1 MSVEGCFSGT
11 VATLGTT
18 FKRIRREKQFGHS
31 VREETERRLY
41 QIKHRILN
49 AQRVIRWFLPPA
61 FLLWATGITWLSYY
75 TEHVALKHLPYWM
88 LIFVLF
94 GCVSLFSVGWLFKRI
109 IKKLNPQQVLGA
121 INPITVYY
129 LQYRHPCD
137 SRTGIRPAYPS

>member
-1 MSVEGCFSGT
+1 VSVEGCFSGT

-18 FKRIRREKQFGHS
+18 FKQIRREKQFGHS

-49 AQRVIRWFLPPA
+49 AHRVIRWFLPPA
-61 FLLWATGITWLSYY
+61 FLLWATGNTWLSYY

-109 IKKLNPQQVLGA
+109 IEKLNPQQQWLEQMLSSIDNEPEQV
-121 INPITVYY
+121 
-129 LQYRHPCD
+129 
-137 SRTGIRPAYPS
+137 